1 LDENFFPADHVS
13 HGDASTRILMDVNPH
28 GCESCRIAF

>member
-13 HGDASTRILMDVNPH
+13 HGDALASPLTRSH
-28 GCESCRIAF
+28 S

>member
-13 HGDASTRILMDVNPH
+13 HGDASGFDADRTAIDEVRHRSL
-28 GCESCRIAF
+28 A